1 MLEQMEYTWT
11 WIDVK
16 LNQRIGQRGAEMIE
30 YAVVLACIAAIGVHF
45 YTREGGVGVTANKGG
60 LNQNMFSIWLK
71 FAKLIQG
78 L

>member
-1 MLEQMEYTWT
+1 MMEQIEYIAS
-11 WIDVK
+11 WINIK
-16 LNQRIGQRGAEMIE
+16 LSNKLGQRGAEMIE
-30 YAVVLACIAAIGVHF
+30 YAIVLACIAAIGVHF
-45 YTREGGVGVTANKGG
+45 YTREGGIGVTANKGG